1 MNIIGFTGYKGSG
14 KSEAARALYS
24 ESLQVNFADSLKEMF
39 DKIATHY
46 SLYGPTEVRN
56 KAFITGTTVTVRRAL
71 QTVGVAMRDLDEDF
85 WVKLWKDRIKRIK
98 ETYTLN
104 PKVYKYWTVGDVRFP
119 NEVKA
124 INELGGCI
132 IRIVRPSITNHDNHS
147 SETSIESLNVDH
159 IIVNDGSIDHLHKQI
174 RKFVENR

>member
-1 MNIIGFTGYKGSG
+1 MYIVGFTGYKGSG

-24 ESLQVNFADSLKEMF
+24 EALQVNFADALKEMF

-46 SLYGPTEVRN
+46 SLYGPTEARN
-56 KAFITGTTVTVRRAL
+56 KAYIIGTRVSVRQAL

-85 WVKLWKDRIKRIK
+85 WVKLWKAKKKQI
-98 ETYTLN
+98 EEQFTLN

-124 INELGGCI
+124 IHELGGCV
-132 IRIVRPSITNHDNHS
+132 IRIVRPSVTNHDNHI
-147 SETSIESLNVDH
+147 SETSIESLNIDQ
-159 IIVNDGSIDHLHKQI
+159 IIVNDGTIDQLHNRI
-174 RKFVENR
+174 RNFVENR